1 MQIKLTNLF
10 FDIATRGPPV
20 ASSSSIPFPDADADI
35 ERMRLQALGNPSLM
49 NDLREVRERSARAE
63 AEFSLTVD
71 SILLLLA

>member
-1 MQIKLTNLF
+1 
-10 FDIATRGPPV
+10 
-20 ASSSSIPFPDADADI
+20 
-35 ERMRLQALGNPSLM
+35 MRLQALGNPSLM